1 MNELEERE
9 QLGRRALR
17 RLLIGGA
24 SLAAAAA
31 TTLMLAAPTLANETP
46 KPPLPAC
53 GTTLPL
59 TTPCSA
65 GVTPPATPGGSYVVT
80 LPGIGTLNITID
92 PTTNMATAASVSG
105 LTGFTASTVKIDGD
119 GDKVSVTFTSTT
131 DPTQVY
137 RLSVSVKKPAT
148 AGGAPTVTAKV
159 KTAHKHHDD
168 ETNEQSEHNDSHV
181 ESTGGHSGGGND

>member
-1 MNELEERE
+1 MNELEVRE
-9 QLGRRALR
+9 QLGRRAWR

-31 TTLMLAAPTLANETP
+31 TTLVLAAPTLANSTP

-65 GVTPPATPGGSYVVT
+65 GVTPPATPIGSYVVT

-92 PTTNMATAASVSG
+92 PTTNKVTAASVSG

-119 GDKVSVTFTSTT
+119 GDKVSVTFTSSTN
-131 DPTQVY
+131 PSQVY
-137 RLSVSVKKPAT
+137 RLRVSVKPPTT

-159 KTAHKHHDD
+159 KAAHKHHED
-168 ETNEQSEHNDSHV
+168 ETNEQSELKGSHV
-181 ESTGGHSGGGND
+181 GSGSHSSGGNA